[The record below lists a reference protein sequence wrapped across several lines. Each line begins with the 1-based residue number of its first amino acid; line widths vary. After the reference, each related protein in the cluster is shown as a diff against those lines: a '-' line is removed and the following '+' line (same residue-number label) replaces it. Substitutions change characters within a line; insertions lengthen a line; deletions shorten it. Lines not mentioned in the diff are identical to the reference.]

1 MSLES
6 IMIGALLLDC
16 LIFQNKHLLL
26 IFPILKT
33 KTKKTMKDVFFLQNM
48 NAMHGLNCDIIIGI
62 DYNICN
68 RKPHWTIKL
77 FYNVY

>member
-1 MSLES
+1 MSLEL

-33 KTKKTMKDVFFLQNM
+33 KNKTMKDVFFLQNK
-48 NAMHGLNCDIIIGI
+48 NAMQGLNCDIIIGI
-62 DYNICN
+62 
-68 RKPHWTIKL
+68 HH
-77 FYNVY
+77 NVIESLIGP